1 MYYIKINKTLLIINL
16 RKMKYRKQVIDKLE
30 KLDSSLKT
38 LRRMVN
44 RQEPVSE
51 FLRVLE
57 ECEEKIDTL
66 ETIIRTEPVT
76 DYEVN

>member
-1 MYYIKINKTLLIINL
+1 
-16 RKMKYRKQVIDKLE
+16 MKYRKQAIDRLE
-30 KLDSSLKT
+30 KLNSSLKT

-44 RQEPVSE
+44 RQEPVSD

-57 ECEEKIDTL
+57 ECEEKLEAI

-76 DYEVN
+76 DSEVN

>member
-1 MYYIKINKTLLIINL
+1 
-16 RKMKYRKQVIDKLE
+16 MKYRKQVIDKLE